1 MSISLLSLES
11 YIGMD
16 NIDKHLYQD
25 IPQSWSIPN
34 MAFFL
39 IEKHKTTEEGPFDFH
54 RFDFVCLLIYLLK

>member
-1 MSISLLSLES
+1 M
-11 YIGMD
+11 GMD

-39 IEKHKTTEEGPFDFH
+39 TEKYKTTEEGPFDFH
-54 RFDFVCLLIYLLK
+54 RFDFVCLLIYLLE